1 MSKKQKA
8 ERSPE
13 ERRAYWEGD
22 LLPLSVVVEHIKE
35 SRRQFFNK
43 EFTMMYDLMY
53 QVIATFPVH
62 GFHNDLHIMLAPYL
76 SPELTFDPTN
86 SVTGTHTRAQE
97 TPHTHSHSHP

>member
-1 MSKKQKA
+1 MRREERATLARPYHLRDLMSKKQKV
-8 ERSPE
+8 EKSPE

-35 SRRQFFNK
+35 SQRQFFNE

-62 GFHNDLHIMLAPYL
+62 GFHHDLHHA
-76 SPELTFDPTN
+76 
-86 SVTGTHTRAQE
+86 GTVPIPRAHIRSNQ
-97 TPHTHSHSHP
+97 